1 MTPAEG
7 GWRMHGHMPAWG
19 RVAFLGRPSIQR
31 VGKNLQR
38 CLPETRFLG
47 SACWVAWI
55 LLVYSTEFLSPTADV
70 HGYNALCYL
79 VSTMAI
85 SLVYLGFGLSGA
97 GGYRLI
103 SRRWPVL
110 IAGAAASLGTAVI
123 VAASYL
129 PESFVALC
137 VVGNVLTGA
146 GTGVVSMR
154 CACLYGELSARNAF
168 MTAFCMMFV
177 AMLIYGTTLTFPHV
191 AAVAVTVLL
200 PCAAALAT
208 MIDESSDATA
218 RSAGSRVLG
227 PGFKRFVAVV
237 FLLSFAF
244 TISRGFYPNALQ
256 IGQFNESRGI
266 VSLWCLVLCAV
277 VVLVIAGLPDSLAL
291 GSLGFWIILV
301 SALILAFIPLT
312 GFYSPHIGV
321 AFSTA
326 FIMLGVVSWAL
337 FGALTSISGLSPLR
351 VFGFGF
357 LAYLLGSMIGWPL
370 GQILSQQG
378 MVLGG
383 YGVAVFVALVLVVF
397 FLLFRKRDL
406 VSLLRPDDSSELD
419 EDSGVPGVSSL
430 AAQADACATCW
441 RMTCPQVAAQAR
453 QNAERAA
460 SDGAGQDA
468 VRQDGRP
475 VGAEGHRDEADDGA
489 GDLRKMRWR
498 MVVGQLAQESGL
510 TSREEEV
517 LLLMAKA
524 RNARSISEELDIS
537 YNTARTHVR
546 NIYTKLGVHSHAEL
560 VVLIE
565 ERRRQPLG
573 E

>member
-301 SALILAFIPLT
+301 SALILAVHPADRLLLAA
-312 GFYSPHIGV
+312 YRRGV
-321 AFSTA
+321 LDGLHHAWRCVLGAVWRADVDQRPFTA
-326 FIMLGVVSWAL
+326 ARLWIWL
-337 FGALTSISGLSPLR
+337 FGVSAWVDDRLATGPDPQPAGDGPWWLR
-351 VFGFGF
+351 
-357 LAYLLGSMIGWPL
+357 
-370 GQILSQQG
+370 
-378 MVLGG
+378 GG
-383 YGVAVFVALVLVVF
+383 
-397 FLLFRKRDL
+397 R
-406 VSLLRPDDSSELD
+406 LR
-419 EDSGVPGVSSL
+419 G
-430 AAQADACATCW
+430 ACA
-441 RMTCPQVAAQAR
+441 RRLLP
-453 QNAERAA
+453 
-460 SDGAGQDA
+460 A
-468 VRQDGRP
+468 VP
-475 VGAEGHRDEADDGA
+475 
-489 GDLRKMRWR
+489 
-498 MVVGQLAQESGL
+498 
-510 TSREEEV
+510 
-517 LLLMAKA
+517 KA
-524 RNARSISEELDIS
+524 
-537 YNTARTHVR
+537 
-546 NIYTKLGVHSHAEL
+546 
-560 VVLIE
+560 
-565 ERRRQPLG
+565 
-573 E
+573 

>member
-1 MTPAEG
+1 M
-7 GWRMHGHMPAWG
+7 
-19 RVAFLGRPSIQR
+19 
-31 VGKNLQR
+31 
-38 CLPETRFLG
+38 
-47 SACWVAWI
+47 
-55 LLVYSTEFLSPTADV
+55 
-70 HGYNALCYL
+70 
-79 VSTMAI
+79 
-85 SLVYLGFGLSGA
+85 
-97 GGYRLI
+97 
-103 SRRWPVL
+103 
-110 IAGAAASLGTAVI
+110 
-123 VAASYL
+123 AASYL

-191 AAVAVTVLL
+191 AAVAVTV
-200 PCAAALAT
+200 PFALRRRACDHDRRV
-208 MIDESSDATA
+208 IGRHGAQRRLA
-218 RSAGSRVLG
+218 RAGTGLQ
-227 PGFKRFVAVV
+227 AVRGGGV
-237 FLLSFAF
+237 PPVVAF

-337 FGALTSISGLSPLR
+337 FGALTSVSGLSPLR

-406 VSLLRPDDSSELD
+406 VSLLRPDDLLRARR
-419 EDSGVPGVSSL
+419 GLGG
-430 AAQADACATCW
+430 TW
-441 RMTCPQVAAQAR
+441 RLFAR
-453 QNAERAA
+453 GP
-460 SDGAGQDA
+460 D
-468 VRQDGRP
+468 
-475 VGAEGHRDEADDGA
+475 
-489 GDLRKMRWR
+489 
-498 MVVGQLAQESGL
+498 
-510 TSREEEV
+510 
-517 LLLMAKA
+517 
-524 RNARSISEELDIS
+524 
-537 YNTARTHVR
+537 
-546 NIYTKLGVHSHAEL
+546 
-560 VVLIE
+560 
-565 ERRRQPLG
+565 
-573 E
+573 